1 MTIWTILLL
10 KKYQEQFRSLP
21 IVMPQQS
28 LEYFDI
34 LMTQD
39 SNS

>member
-10 KKYQEQFRSLP
+10 KEYHKQFRPLP
-21 IVMPQQS
+21 IAMPQQS